1 MAAKPLTIKRP
12 AIVSIVSV
20 LIGKRAENRAIAAPM
35 TMLITLVVLTMEPA
49 PCAPTRV
56 FQYQAA
62 ITDR

>member
-1 MAAKPLTIKRP
+1 MISGRA
-12 AIVSIVSV
+12 
-20 LIGKRAENRAIAAPM
+20 GKRAENRAIAAP
-35 TMLITLVVLTMEPA
+35 TATLNKLAVLTMEPA